1 MNYLYIIENGSIQVE
16 QSDCS
21 YCIVHVFHCATTI
34 NIIMTTLLIGILLGW
49 LIPRPAVLGKLEV
62 FLWKPV
68 KNKLPKSILKH
79 FG

>member
-1 MNYLYIIENGSIQVE
+1 MI
-16 QSDCS
+16 
-21 YCIVHVFHCATTI
+21 FHCATTI